1 MGRRRYDSD
10 PENHDRWLVSYA
22 DFITLL
28 FAFFVVMYSVSRVDN
43 RRLAQVV
50 RAIQFALHF
59 KGSGGVGEPPLFR
72 GPPSDG
78 GRIADLRAGDAGKAV
93 SEAARQA
100 ELIRRRLQRRLGDL
114 LLDRS
119 EAAAAVLV
127 QAEGRRLSVRLSAAR
142 FFDTGQAALRPEALP
157 VLDAVVAELAPL
169 QRPVRVEGHAD
180 DSFAGERRF
189 RDDWELSSSRAAAVV
204 SYMQSA
210 HGIEGK
216 RLSAA
221 GYGRTR
227 PLAPDPGSPDL
238 DRNRRIDLVLDVGGT
253 ELGAFVPAAP

>member
-1 MGRRRYDSD
+1 MARRRYESD
-10 PENHDRWLVSYA
+10 PENHDRWMVSYA

-50 RAIQFALHF
+50 RSIQFALHF

-78 GRIADLRAGDAGKAV
+78 GRIADLRAGDAGRAL

-114 LLDRS
+114 LLERS
-119 EAAAAVLV
+119 EAASAVVV
-127 QAEGRRLSVRLSAAR
+127 QTEGGRLSVRLSAAR
-142 FFDTGQAALRPEALP
+142 FFDAGEAALRPEALP
-157 VLDAVVAELAPL
+157 VIDAVISELVPL
-169 QRPVRVEGHAD
+169 RRAVRVEGHAD
-180 DSFAGERRF
+180 DNFAGARRF

-204 SYMQSA
+204 SYIQSA
-210 HGIEGK
+210 HGIDGQL
-216 RLSAA
+216 LSAA

-227 PLAPDPGSPDL
+227 PLAPDPGSPGV
-238 DRNRRIDLVLDVGGT
+238 DRNRRIDLVLEVGGT
-253 ELGAFVPAAP
+253 PLAPFAP